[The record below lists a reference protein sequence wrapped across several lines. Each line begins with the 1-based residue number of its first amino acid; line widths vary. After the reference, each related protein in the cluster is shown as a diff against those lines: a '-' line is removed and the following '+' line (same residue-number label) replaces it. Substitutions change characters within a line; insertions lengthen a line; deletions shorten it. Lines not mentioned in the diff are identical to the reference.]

1 VVATQ
6 GGREQR
12 RAARVADRTDRP
24 RLLPRRAPTLLT
36 LLSVLVL
43 LAACNGGRGVDIG
56 TGGGGGSDRGSR
68 LTAGIS
74 GEPDRFD
81 PHLTSAYAS
90 FQILENIYD
99 TLVEPGDDLAMQPAL
114 ATRWEVS
121 DDNLAWTFHL
131 RNGVRWH
138 NGRAFVADDVV
149 FSYQRIM
156 DRRVGAPNAYRF
168 ETVESVTAPDDLT
181 VLIKVKRP
189 TPNLLSL
196 IGAFKGMAIVPR
208 EIVEN
213 GTIDRRPVGTGPFR
227 FVEYVP
233 NDRVVLERNPDYW
246 QPGKP
251 HLDRV
256 VFKPIPDETVKVT
269 NLRAGEVDWADSV
282 PPQQIHELGRDDQ
295 IVVESVPSNDY
306 WYLATNLRR
315 EPYRR
320 REVRRAISTAID
332 REEVT
337 RAARFDAAGANQA
350 AIPKTSPWYL
360 DYAPYRHDVDA
371 ARRLLDQ
378 AGVNRGFPMEIM
390 VTNEYPE
397 TVTAAQVIASE
408 LKPLGIRVT
417 IRTLDLATWLDEES
431 KGNFDAFL
439 LGWLGNLDPHDFYY
453 AQHHSGQKSNY
464 QGYSNPQVDEL
475 LDRGAAEVGPQQR
488 KELYDQAARL
498 IVDDAS
504 YIYLYNPRNV
514 VARKRR
520 VQGIPVRPDKA
531 VRFADARIEG

>member
-1 VVATQ
+1 MVATQ

-233 NDRVVLERNPDYW
+233 NDRCA
-246 QPGKP
+246 PGRSTGPTACRRSRSTNSGATTRSSSKACP
-251 HLDRV
+251 ATTTGTWPPTSGV
-256 VFKPIPDETVKVT
+256 SPI
-269 NLRAGEVDWADSV
+269 AG
-282 PPQQIHELGRDDQ
+282 GRCDGRSARQ
-295 IVVESVPSNDY
+295 S
-306 WYLATNLRR
+306 TGRR
-315 EPYRR
+315 
-320 REVRRAISTAID
+320 
-332 REEVT
+332 
-337 RAARFDAAGANQA
+337 
-350 AIPKTSPWYL
+350 
-360 DYAPYRHDVDA
+360 
-371 ARRLLDQ
+371 
-378 AGVNRGFPMEIM
+378 
-390 VTNEYPE
+390 
-397 TVTAAQVIASE
+397 
-408 LKPLGIRVT
+408 
-417 IRTLDLATWLDEES
+417 
-431 KGNFDAFL
+431 
-439 LGWLGNLDPHDFYY
+439 
-453 AQHHSGQKSNY
+453 
-464 QGYSNPQVDEL
+464 
-475 LDRGAAEVGPQQR
+475 
-488 KELYDQAARL
+488 
-498 IVDDAS
+498 
-504 YIYLYNPRNV
+504 
-514 VARKRR
+514 
-520 VQGIPVRPDKA
+520 
-531 VRFADARIEG
+531 